1 MNIAYYIYSRILQD
15 AMNEKYAEYYIKYL
29 TILNNL
35 IFYAIFYPILMAKN
49 YFWKI
54 LEKMNFTININF
66 YQIKKNFI

>member
-35 IFYAIFYPILMAKN
+35 IFYAIFYD
-49 YFWKI
+49 W
-54 LEKMNFTININF
+54 
-66 YQIKKNFI
+66 Q

>member
-29 TILNNL
+29 TIL
-35 IFYAIFYPILMAKN
+35 KN

-54 LEKMNFTININF
+54 LEKMNFTINI
-66 YQIKKNFI
+66 KSKL